1 MTLFINFILASY
13 YSFHS
18 PGIHV
23 DIWHLLLPLVCRNYR
38 RKPNGI
44 LHSNLI
50 LLGFYDWIFS
60 DLFCTQEM
68 VVSTLI
74 ISMRFIICEK
84 TYTDKTLNLKW
95 CWTAFGYHILFSLAS
110 TQFPDRTAISRCN
123 FFIISLASKI
133 IEIYTQFI

>member
-23 DIWHLLLPLVCRNYR
+23 DIRHVLLPLVCRNYR

-50 LLGFYDWIFS
+50 LLGFYDWIFFRFI
-60 DLFCTQEM
+60 LYTRNGC
-68 VVSTLI
+68 STLI